1 MTLKGR
7 QRSKLVQRFLNI
19 RDGCLRKRFP
29 DLGDQSILN
38 LLMQCRAD
46 LAQGLG
52 VGDEDKGRKV
62 SVVGTA
68 IELVC
73 ELFCERGLVSFL
85 GDDSVGRLPVGPS
98 SRRWVGL
105 NSPSANNEILCSS
118 PALRKTRAPVPS
130 ATTTSALWGILSAII
145 ALLLLWM
152 FHNQWAFKA
161 ICAAPFCTSRVVVR

>member
-62 SVVGTA
+62 STVGTA
-68 IELVC
+68 IELLC
-73 ELFCERGLVSFL
+73 QLFCERGLVSFL
-85 GDDSVGRLPVGPS
+85 GG
-98 SRRWVGL
+98 
-105 NSPSANNEILCSS
+105 
-118 PALRKTRAPVPS
+118 
-130 ATTTSALWGILSAII
+130 
-145 ALLLLWM
+145 
-152 FHNQWAFKA
+152 
-161 ICAAPFCTSRVVVR
+161 